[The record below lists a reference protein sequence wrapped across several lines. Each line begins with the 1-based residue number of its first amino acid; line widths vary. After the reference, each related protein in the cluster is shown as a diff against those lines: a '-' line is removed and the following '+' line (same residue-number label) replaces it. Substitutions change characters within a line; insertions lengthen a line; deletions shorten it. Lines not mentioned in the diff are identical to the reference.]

1 MAKKLLV
8 PTLNLDELTDNLD
21 DGLQEISDL
30 VGVALRAAL
39 RYNEGGQLNVD
50 LQTGYSVAN
59 LGRSNAETKTLF
71 NRWAITCGFRDALE
85 HVSHLLERM
94 HDVILIWDRL
104 PQAEAET
111 RRKAFHRM
119 GLPTKL
125 SRLADNE
132 GLAFG
137 ERPLKEVLGINALRN
152 CFVHRRGLI
161 TELEIPAG
169 HDSLALSWRTLA
181 LFVKRNDEFVRC
193 RANEGFPEEAE
204 LFARV
209 VPVNRVFTLGEA
221 VVLSPQEF
229 ADLCWTL
236 HNFALHA
243 LHALRDMGRGKGLRM
258 HTRSKHWRHERD

>member
-1 MAKKLLV
+1 MAKKSLV
-8 PTLNLDELTDNLD
+8 PTLNLDLLTDNLD

-30 VGVALRAAL
+30 VGIALRAAV
-39 RYNEGGQLNVD
+39 RYNEGGSLNVD
-50 LQTGYSVAN
+50 LQMGYSVAN
-59 LGRSNAETKTLF
+59 LGRPNAETKALF

-94 HDVILIWDRL
+94 HNVILIWSQV
-104 PQAEAET
+104 PEAEVET

-125 SRLADNE
+125 AKLADDE

-137 ERPLKEVLGINALRN
+137 ERPLQEVLGINVLRN
-152 CFVHRRGLI
+152 CFVHRRGQVTQI
-161 TELEIPAG
+161 EIPAG
-169 HDSLALSWRTLA
+169 QDSLTLSWRTLA
-181 LFVKRNDEFVRC
+181 MFVKRDGEFVRY
-193 RANEGFPEEAE
+193 RSNQTVSLEAE
-204 LFARV
+204 RFVRI
-209 VPVNRVFTLGEA
+209 VPVSRNFVVGEE

-236 HNFALHA
+236 HRFALHA

-258 HTRSKHWRHERD
+258 HTRSKHWRYAAD